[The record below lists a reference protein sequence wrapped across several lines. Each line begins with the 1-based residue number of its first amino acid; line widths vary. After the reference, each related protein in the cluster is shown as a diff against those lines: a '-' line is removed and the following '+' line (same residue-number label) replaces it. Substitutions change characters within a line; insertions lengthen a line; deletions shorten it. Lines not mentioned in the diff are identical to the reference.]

1 MTDIGV
7 LVNESHQKWSKVHDI
22 LKRASCGH
30 VEPVPPLT
38 GAEIEDLISFSNAYR
53 NLLIEIGVLPRSVS
67 KLDLNRLAKE
77 A

>member
-1 MTDIGV
+1 MADISS
-7 LVNESHQKWSKVHDI
+7 LINESHHKWSKAHDI
-22 LKRASCGH
+22 LMRASCGH
-30 VEPVPPLT
+30 AEPVPPLT